1 MKGWILALLLLL
13 TLGGCSADDTAVT
26 QPVPDAL
33 PVEQEA
39 DEPTKPDTPVVEQE
53 ANKPTKPDTPASQ
66 PEEKPTV
73 GSSDCRPNAGGP
85 GSGVVG

>member
-13 TLGGCSADDTAVT
+13 TLVGCSADDTEVT
-26 QPVPDAL
+26 QPVSDAL

-39 DEPTKPDTPVVEQE
+39 DE
-53 ANKPTKPDTPASQ
+53 PTKPDTPASQ

>member
-26 QPVPDAL
+26 QPVPDTL

-39 DEPTKPDTPVVEQE
+39 DEPTKPDTP
-53 ANKPTKPDTPASQ
+53 ASQ
-66 PEEKPTV
+66 PEKPTI
-73 GSSDCRPNAGGP
+73 GSSTDCRPNAGGP

>member
-13 TLGGCSADDTAVT
+13 TLVGCSADDTEVT
-26 QPVPDAL
+26 PSAL
-33 PVEQEA
+33 
-39 DEPTKPDTPVVEQE
+39 DRPVVEQE
-53 ANKPTKPDTPASQ
+53 ANKPTKPDTQASQ

>member
-1 MKGWILALLLLL
+1 MKGWILTLLLLL
-13 TLGGCSADDTAVT
+13 TLSGCSADDTAVI

-39 DEPTKPDTPVVEQE
+39 D
-53 ANKPTKPDTPASQ
+53 KPTKPDTPASQ
-66 PEEKPTV
+66 PEEKPTI
-73 GSSDCRPNAGGP
+73 GSSVCQPNA

>member
-13 TLGGCSADDTAVT
+13 TLVGCSADDTEVI
-26 QPVPDAL
+26 QPVSDAL

-39 DEPTKPDTPVVEQE
+39 NKPTKPDTPVVEQE
-53 ANKPTKPDTPASQ
+53 ANKPTKPDTQASQ